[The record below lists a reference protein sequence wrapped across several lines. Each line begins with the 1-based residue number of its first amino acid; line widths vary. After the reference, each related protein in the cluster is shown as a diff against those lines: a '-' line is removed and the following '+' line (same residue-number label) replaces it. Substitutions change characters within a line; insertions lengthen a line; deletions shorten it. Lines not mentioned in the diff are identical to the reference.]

1 MGCQSV
7 WHPFFM
13 LFGVF
18 FHKLFVP
25 LRRKLKKGIK
35 MDNKQNKYISVSYQ
49 LYSID
54 DNGKKS
60 LIEQTEQGRPFT
72 FISGF
77 GFSLDSFEQR
87 ICNLAQG
94 EKFDFTLMPAEAFG
108 EYFAEGVHKL
118 PREDFF
124 IDGKFD
130 SANIFPG
137 AVISMKNEEGKHFM
151 MRVTEVEND
160 GVTLDA
166 NHPLAGET
174 LEFTGVVLE
183 NREATTEEIQQ
194 LLARM
199 SHECSGCGGCG
210 GDCDGDCGDDHE
222 CGGGGCGHC
231 HH

>member
-1 MGCQSV
+1 
-7 WHPFFM
+7 
-13 LFGVF
+13 
-18 FHKLFVP
+18 
-25 LRRKLKKGIK
+25 
-35 MDNKQNKYISVSYQ
+35 MDNKQNNYISVSYQ

-54 DNGKKS
+54 KDGSKN
-60 LIEQTEQGRPFT
+60 LVEQTEQGRPFT

-87 ICNLAQG
+87 IVNMQKG
-94 EKFDFTLMPAEAFG
+94 EKFNFTLAPAEAFG

-118 PREDFF
+118 PREEFV

-137 AVISMKNEEGKHFM
+137 AVITMKNEEGQHFM
-151 MRVTEVEND
+151 VRVTKVEED

-174 LEFTGVVLE
+174 LQFTGAILE
-183 NREATTEEIQQ
+183 NREATAEEIQKLIAQ
-194 LLARM
+194 M
-199 SHECSGCGGCG
+199 SHECGGCGSCG
-210 GDCDGDCGDDHE
+210 GDCGGDCGDDHE

-231 HH
+231 NH

>member
-1 MGCQSV
+1 M
-7 WHPFFM
+7 PIPNT
-13 LFGVF
+13 LF
-18 FHKLFVP
+18 L
-25 LRRKLKKGIK
+25 
-35 MDNKQNKYISVSYQ
+35 NQ

-54 DNGKKS
+54 KDGSKN
-60 LIEQTEQGRPFT
+60 LVEQTEQGRPFT

-87 ICNLAQG
+87 IVNMQKG
-94 EKFDFTLMPAEAFG
+94 EKFDFTLAPAEAFG

-118 PREDFF
+118 PREEFV

-137 AVISMKNEEGKHFM
+137 AVITMKNEEGQHFM
-151 MRVTEVEND
+151 VRVTKVEED

-174 LEFTGVVLE
+174 LQFTGAILE
-183 NREATTEEIQQ
+183 NREIQKLIAQ
-194 LLARM
+194 M
-199 SHECSGCGGCG
+199 SHECGGCGSCG
-210 GDCDGDCGDDHE
+210 GDCGGDCGDDHE

>member
-1 MGCQSV
+1 
-7 WHPFFM
+7 
-13 LFGVF
+13 
-18 FHKLFVP
+18 
-25 LRRKLKKGIK
+25 
-35 MDNKQNKYISVSYQ
+35 MDNKQNNYISVNYQ

-54 DNGKKS
+54 KDGSKN
-60 LIEQTEQGRPFT
+60 LVEQTEQGRPFT

-87 ICNLAQG
+87 IVNMQQG
-94 EKFDFTLMPAEAFG
+94 EKFDFTLAPAEAFG

-118 PREDFF
+118 PREEFV

-137 AVISMKNEEGKHFM
+137 AVITMKNEEGKHFM
-151 MRVTEVEND
+151 VRVTKVEED

-174 LEFTGVVLE
+174 LQFVGSILE
-183 NREATTEEIQQ
+183 NREATAEEIQKLIAQ
-194 LLARM
+194 M
-199 SHECSGCGGCG
+199 SHECGGCG
-210 GDCDGDCGDDHE
+210 SCGGDCGDDHE

>member
-1 MGCQSV
+1 
-7 WHPFFM
+7 
-13 LFGVF
+13 
-18 FHKLFVP
+18 
-25 LRRKLKKGIK
+25 
-35 MDNKQNKYISVSYQ
+35 MDNKQNNYISVNYQ

-54 DNGKKS
+54 KDGSKN
-60 LIEQTEQGRPFT
+60 LVEQTEQGRPFT

-87 ICNLAQG
+87 IVNMQQG
-94 EKFDFTLMPAEAFG
+94 EKFDFTLAPAEAFG

-118 PREDFF
+118 PREEFV

-130 SANIFPG
+130 STNIFPG
-137 AVISMKNEEGKHFM
+137 AIITMKNEEGKHFM
-151 MRVTEVEND
+151 VRVTKVEED

-174 LEFTGVVLE
+174 LQFVGTILE
-183 NREATTEEIQQ
+183 NREATAEEIQK
-194 LLARM
+194 LLAQM
-199 SHECSGCGGCG
+199 SHECGGCGGCG
-210 GDCDGDCGDDHE
+210 GDCGGDCGDDHE

>member
-1 MGCQSV
+1 
-7 WHPFFM
+7 
-13 LFGVF
+13 
-18 FHKLFVP
+18 
-25 LRRKLKKGIK
+25 
-35 MDNKQNKYISVSYQ
+35 MDNKQNNYISVSYQ

-54 DNGKKS
+54 KDGSKN
-60 LIEQTEQGRPFT
+60 LVEQTEQGRPFT

-87 ICNLAQG
+87 IVNMQKG
-94 EKFDFTLMPAEAFG
+94 EKFNFTLAPAEAFG

-118 PREDFF
+118 PREEFV

-137 AVISMKNEEGKHFM
+137 AVITMKNEEGQHFM
-151 MRVTEVEND
+151 VRVTKVEED

-174 LEFTGVVLE
+174 LQFTG
-183 NREATTEEIQQ
+183 AIAQ
-194 LLARM
+194 M
-199 SHECSGCGGCG
+199 SHECGGCGSCG
-210 GDCDGDCGDDHE
+210 GDCGGDCGDDHE

>member
-1 MGCQSV
+1 
-7 WHPFFM
+7 
-13 LFGVF
+13 
-18 FHKLFVP
+18 
-25 LRRKLKKGIK
+25 
-35 MDNKQNKYISVSYQ
+35 MDNKQNNYISVNYQ

-54 DNGKKS
+54 KDGSKN
-60 LIEQTEQGRPFT
+60 LVEQTEQGHPFT

-87 ICNLAQG
+87 IVNMQQG
-94 EKFDFTLMPAEAFG
+94 EKFDFTLAPAEAFG

-118 PREDFF
+118 PREEFV

-137 AVISMKNEEGKHFM
+137 AVITMKNEEGKHFM
-151 MRVTEVEND
+151 VRVTKVEED

-174 LEFTGVVLE
+174 LQFVGSILE
-183 NREATTEEIQQ
+183 NREATAEEIQKLIAQ
-194 LLARM
+194 M
-199 SHECSGCGGCG
+199 SHECGGCG
-210 GDCDGDCGDDHE
+210 SCGGDCGDDHE